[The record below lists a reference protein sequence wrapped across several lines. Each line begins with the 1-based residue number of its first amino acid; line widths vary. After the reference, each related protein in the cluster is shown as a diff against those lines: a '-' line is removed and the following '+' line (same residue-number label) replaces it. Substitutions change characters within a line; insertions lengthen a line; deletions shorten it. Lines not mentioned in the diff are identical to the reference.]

1 MASEGRMGPHKPSF
15 GMHSSLLNTMTC
27 CKHKFYR
34 LLPLN
39 TSVDTQT
46 HVCTHDTYMLTACV
60 LMCERVFA
68 FVELVASLPVPQHTL
83 C

>member
-27 CKHKFYR
+27 
-34 LLPLN
+34 LN
-39 TSVDTQT
+39 TNFTNYFPLILVWAHT